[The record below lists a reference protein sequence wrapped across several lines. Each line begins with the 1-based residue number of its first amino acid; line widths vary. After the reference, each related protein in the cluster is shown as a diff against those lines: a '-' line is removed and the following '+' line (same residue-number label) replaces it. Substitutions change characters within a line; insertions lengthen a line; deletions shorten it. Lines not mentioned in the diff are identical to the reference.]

1 SGREGRQSRRE
12 TLPRRP
18 LHLAAGDLIRDRRT
32 QQLRR
37 AETGAR
43 RPGHGLLAEREAL
56 WLLLLR
62 PTRLPTPATPRP
74 PPARPGKGGT
84 TPALVAEA
92 ARAARGGFED
102 APRVSGEEAVRLH
115 VQEELERA
123 PRRGARR
130 NLRARGQRAAPAG
143 PNQFCFLRL
152 GDTQPEERHAGEHSL
167 CVRRWRGHAPGGGRK
182 TVSLGFC
189 PPQPYQEPEPSVA
202 EPPSCPL
209 ALDMSLRN
217 SSYSVTPGPCVV
229 AQLPS
234 EDMSRLAGPQSRD
247 HGFLRTKM
255 KVTLGDGPSG
265 DLFTCHICQKA
276 FTYQRMLNRHM
287 KCHNDVKR
295 HLCTYCGKGFN
306 DTFDLKRHVRTHT
319 GVRPYKCSLCDK
331 AFTQRCSLESHLK
344 KIHGVQQKYAYKE
357 RRAKLYVCE
366 ECGCTSESQEGHV
379 LHLKEHHPDSPLLRK
394 TSKKV
399 AVALQNTV
407 TSLLQGAHHV

>member
-1 SGREGRQSRRE
+1 VW
-12 TLPRRP
+12 
-18 LHLAAGDLIRDRRT
+18 
-32 QQLRR
+32 R
-37 AETGAR
+37 AVGWGQ
-43 RPGHGLLAEREAL
+43 PCS
-56 WLLLLR
+56 
-62 PTRLPTPATPRP
+62 ATC
-74 PPARPGKGGT
+74 
-84 TPALVAEA
+84 L
-92 ARAARGGFED
+92 
-102 APRVSGEEAVRLH
+102 
-115 VQEELERA
+115 
-123 PRRGARR
+123 RGA
-130 NLRARGQRAAPAG
+130 GQ
-143 PNQFCFLRL
+143 C
-152 GDTQPEERHAGEHSL
+152 
-167 CVRRWRGHAPGGGRK
+167 
-182 TVSLGFC
+182 LGFC

-247 HGFLRTKM
+247 HGFLRSKM

-295 HLCTYCGKGFN
+295 HLCTYCGKGE
-306 DTFDLKRHVRTHT
+306 RGPPGGEAQQPR

>member
-1 SGREGRQSRRE
+1 LS
-12 TLPRRP
+12 
-18 LHLAAGDLIRDRRT
+18 A
-32 QQLRR
+32 
-37 AETGAR
+37 
-43 RPGHGLLAEREAL
+43 
-56 WLLLLR
+56 
-62 PTRLPTPATPRP
+62 
-74 PPARPGKGGT
+74 
-84 TPALVAEA
+84 
-92 ARAARGGFED
+92 
-102 APRVSGEEAVRLH
+102 
-115 VQEELERA
+115 
-123 PRRGARR
+123 
-130 NLRARGQRAAPAG
+130 
-143 PNQFCFLRL
+143 
-152 GDTQPEERHAGEHSL
+152 
-167 CVRRWRGHAPGGGRK
+167 
-182 TVSLGFC
+182 VSLGFC
-189 PPQPYQEPEPSVA
+189 PPQPYREPEPSVA

-209 ALDMSLRN
+209 VLDMSLRD
-217 SSYSVTPGPCVV
+217 SSYGVAPGPCVV

-234 EDMSRLAGPQSRD
+234 EDMSRLAEPQSRD

-255 KVTLGDGPSG
+255 KVTLGDSPSG

-407 TSLLQGAHHV
+407 TSLLQSNHHL

>member
-1 SGREGRQSRRE
+1 MPRAFLVKKPCVSTCKRNWSE
-12 TLPRRP
+12 LP
-18 LHLAAGDLIRDRRT
+18 D
-32 QQLRR
+32 
-37 AETGAR
+37 
-43 RPGHGLLAEREAL
+43 
-56 WLLLLR
+56 
-62 PTRLPTPATPRP
+62 
-74 PPARPGKGGT
+74 
-84 TPALVAEA
+84 
-92 ARAARGGFED
+92 
-102 APRVSGEEAVRLH
+102 
-115 VQEELERA
+115 
-123 PRRGARR
+123 
-130 NLRARGQRAAPAG
+130 
-143 PNQFCFLRL
+143 
-152 GDTQPEERHAGEHSL
+152 EERGEIYVPAVL
-167 CVRRWRGHAPGGGRK
+167 PP
-182 TVSLGFC
+182 VSLGFC
-189 PPQPYQEPEPSVA
+189 PPQPYLEPEASVA

-209 ALDMSLRN
+209 ALDMSLRD
-217 SSYSVTPGPCVV
+217 SSYGVASGPCEV
-229 AQLPS
+229 AQLPP
-234 EDMSRLAGPQSRD
+234 EDVNHLTDPQSRD
-247 HGFLRTKM
+247 QGFLRTKM
-255 KVTLGDGPSG
+255 KVTLGDSPNG
-265 DLFTCHICQKA
+265 DLFTCHICQKS

-407 TSLLQGAHHV
+407 TSLLQGSPHL